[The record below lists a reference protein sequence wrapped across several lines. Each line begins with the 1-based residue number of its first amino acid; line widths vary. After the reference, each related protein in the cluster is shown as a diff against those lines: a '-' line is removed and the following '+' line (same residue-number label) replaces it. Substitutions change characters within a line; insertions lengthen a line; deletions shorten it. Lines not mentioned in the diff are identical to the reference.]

1 MEITADSSKLKEIF
15 KQAIIEAI
23 EEKKDL
29 VHDLLVDAMEDLAM
43 IHAIQEGEKTQ
54 RLSTGMRCLVSWQE
68 RHENSVYQKLCQGSE
83 KTRQG

>member
-43 IHAIQEGEKTQ
+43 IHAIQEGEKTETVN
-54 RLSTGMRCLVSWQE
+54 RDEVFGLLAG
-68 RHENSVYQKLCQGSE
+68 KA
-83 KTRQG
+83 